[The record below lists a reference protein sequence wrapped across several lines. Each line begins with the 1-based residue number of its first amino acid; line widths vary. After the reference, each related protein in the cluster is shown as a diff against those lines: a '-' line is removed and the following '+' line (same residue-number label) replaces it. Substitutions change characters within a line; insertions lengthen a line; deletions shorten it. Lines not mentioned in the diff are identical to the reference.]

1 MVRPSRLLSPSLA
14 PALALVLAG
23 TAVAQDRLTIVNE
36 GDTASLWRAVAES
49 YAMPAYP
56 GIVTDKSEDVCVS
69 VGYML
74 KEDGTTSDFAVL
86 KSWGSKTEK
95 AKPTD
100 PHFLPFAQNALAA
113 VQRWR
118 FESVAGSTVKLRP
131 VYTAATFAFSTTG
144 ADPEGLKGRCRIA
157 DLRDFI
163 TKAQAEA
170 SRKNLNRGQLD
181 RNRQQH
187 PDTISGPS
195 GSTINP

>member
-1 MVRPSRLLSPSLA
+1 MARRIRLPFPSLA
-14 PALALVLAG
+14 AALALVLAG
-23 TAVAQDRLTIVNE
+23 AAVAQDRLSIVNE
-36 GDTASLWRAVAES
+36 GDTASLWRPVAEA

-56 GIVTDKSEDVCVS
+56 GIVADKSEDVCVS

-86 KSWGSKTEK
+86 KAWGSRTEK

-118 FESVAGSTVKLRP
+118 FDSVAGATAKLRP
-131 VYTAATFAFSTTG
+131 VYTSATFAFSTTG
-144 ADPEGLKGRCRIA
+144 ADVEGLKKHCRIG

-163 TKAQAEA
+163 VKAQAEA

-195 GSTINP
+195 GSSINP